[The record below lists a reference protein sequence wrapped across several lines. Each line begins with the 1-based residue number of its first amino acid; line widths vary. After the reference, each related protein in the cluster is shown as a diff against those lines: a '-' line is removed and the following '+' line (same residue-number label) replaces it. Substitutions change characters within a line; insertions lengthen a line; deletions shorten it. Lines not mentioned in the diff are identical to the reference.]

1 MVQQNT
7 MMVVEQAIAHV
18 QPAFEKI
25 AQPMG
30 NLVRY
35 QEEAGYALQIMRRS
49 PYMQRCIPQTIE
61 DAVINVAAIGLSL
74 NPVLQHGF
82 LIPRRQGNHVICCF
96 DPGYRGL
103 IKLATD
109 GGLVSLVQAAAVY
122 EEEERLGNFKITR
135 GTSPTVLHNTD
146 PLMKLED
153 LGDIIGAY
161 CIAYVKHAPV
171 PHVTWMPI
179 DDIMK
184 AASKSE
190 AFNPRDKSKK
200 PSGPWTTDFQEMCV
214 KTAIKRGRKQWPGGN
229 ERLDRAIHLSN
240 VAEAYKPPDESP
252 IVGEAVELVD
262 KDQANQL
269 RVLCKR
275 AHMRVARVYD
285 KFECR
290 VMEELPIGK
299 FKECHDLLLQAV
311 AHYDLKTAES
321 GTHVF
326 ASDYD
331 LTLKELTDIAATYE
345 SKAAL
350 MSKREEPKE
359 NQQ

>member
-1 MVQQNT
+1 MVQQNP
-7 MMVVEQAIAHV
+7 MVVVEKAIAHI

-35 QEEAGYALQIMRRS
+35 QEEAGYALQIMRNS

-82 LIPRRQGNHVICCF
+82 LIPRRKGNHVVCCF

-122 EEEERLGNFKITR
+122 EEEERMGNFKITR
-135 GTSPTVLHNTD
+135 GTNPMVIHNTD

-153 LGDIIGAY
+153 MGKIIGAY
-161 CIAYVKHAPV
+161 CIAYVKGAPV

-179 DDIMK
+179 DDIQK
-184 AASKSE
+184 AAMKSE
-190 AFNPRDKSKK
+190 AFNPRKEGKK
-200 PSGPWTTDFQEMCV
+200 PSGPWLTDFQEMCV

-229 ERLDRAIHLSN
+229 ERLDRAINLSN
-240 VAEAYKPPDESP
+240 VAESYIDPDDVP

-262 KDQANQL
+262 KEQANKL

-290 VMEELPIGK
+290 VMEELPIAK

-326 ASDYD
+326 ASDYE

-350 MSKREEPKE
+350 MSKRDG
-359 NQQ
+359 

>member
-1 MVQQNT
+1 MSQQNP
-7 MMVVEQAIAHV
+7 MVVVEKAIAHV

-25 AQPMG
+25 ARPMG

-35 QEEAGYALQIMRRS
+35 QEEAGYALQAMRAN

-61 DAVINVAAIGLSL
+61 DAVINVASIGLSL

-82 LIPRRQGNHVICCF
+82 LIPRRKGNHVICCF

-135 GTSPTVLHNTD
+135 GTNPTVIHNTD
-146 PLMKLED
+146 PLQKLED
-153 LGDIIGAY
+153 MGEIIGAY

-179 DDIMK
+179 DDIMR
-184 AASKSE
+184 AAEKSE

-200 PSGPWTTDFQEMCV
+200 PSGPWVTDFQEMCV
-214 KTAIKRGRKQWPGGN
+214 KTAIKRARKQWPGGN

-240 VAEAYKPPDESP
+240 VAEEYKDPDPEA
-252 IVGEAVELVD
+252 IVGESVELVN
-262 KDQANQL
+262 KEQAGQL
-269 RVLCKR
+269 RALCKR
-275 AHMRVARVYD
+275 AHMRVQRVYD

-290 VMEELPIGK
+290 VMEELPIAK

-311 AHYDLKTAES
+311 AHYDLKTAEK
-321 GTHVF
+321 GQHVF
-326 ASDYD
+326 ASDYG
-331 LTLKELTDIAATYE
+331 LTLPELTDIAATYE

-350 MSKREEPKE
+350 MAQRDG
-359 NQQ
+359 